1 MLLTLAILI
10 AAGAVAAAFYFWKKT
25 DGLETELSAK
35 NAQISSLNSAS
46 SAKDTRIS
54 SLNTEVEAFKQS
66 ASIMSNEIDRLKS
79 DNSKLEPYRIIVNA
93 EQKAHEIVAAA
104 KAELDAAIQTAA
116 ATQSSASQ
124 NARNQIEQAN
134 LKLVEAGKEADRIVA
149 AATKRAEEIA
159 GNAYKA
165 LENATNY
172 ENTAKAMKN
181 VIEGYGDQ
189 YIIPTYSLLDELA
202 DEFGF
207 TEAGAELKKA
217 RERSRHMVKS
227 GRAAACDYVEI
238 NRKETAIRFVVDAFN
253 GKIDSIL
260 SRSKAD
266 NIGKLQQAIRDSFN
280 LVNYNGAAF
289 RSARI
294 TEEFLDA
301 RLEELKWA
309 VVVQELKDRD
319 KEEQRRIKEQIR
331 EEERA
336 HREFEKAIRDAEKEE
351 ELLRKAMEKIQKEV
365 DRATDEQKAGYEARL
380 QELSEKL
387 REAEERSQRAL
398 SMAQQTKAGH
408 VYVISNI
415 GSFGEEVFK
424 IGMTRRLEPR
434 DRVRELGDASV
445 PFEFDIHA
453 MIYSEDAP
461 NFERTLQKFFLK
473 SQMNKVNPRKEF
485 FKVSLAEIRGVVE
498 QMGIEAH
505 WTIAAAARD
514 YRESLAIERTM
525 RENPEAQSEWLLH
538 QMEAVDEITQSIEPE
553 DSAISS
559 PA

>member
-1 MLLTLAILI
+1 MILTLALLI
-10 AAGAVAAAFYFWKKT
+10 ATGAIAAAFNFWKKSAA
-25 DGLETELSAK
+25 LESDLSAK
-35 NAQISSLNSAS
+35 KARIESLRSDIDSLKENATN
-46 SAKDTRIS
+46 
-54 SLNTEVEAFKQS
+54 
-66 ASIMSNEIDRLKS
+66 MSNEIESLKLE
-79 DNSKLEPYRIIVNA
+79 NSKLEPFRIIVDA
-93 EQKAHEIVAAA
+93 EQKAREILTAATAELEAA
-104 KAELDAAIQTAA
+104 KQAAVVTQNNAA
-116 ATQSSASQ
+116 Q
-124 NARNQIEQAN
+124 NARNQIEQAAI
-134 LKLVEAGKEADRIVA
+134 KLDEAGKEADRIIA

-227 GRAAACDYVEI
+227 GRAATCDYVEI

-253 GKIDSIL
+253 GKVDSIL

-266 NIGKLQQAIRDSFN
+266 NIGTLQQAITDSFS
-280 LVNYNGAAF
+280 LVNHNGAAF

-294 TEEFLDA
+294 TQEFLDA

-309 VVVQELKDRD
+309 VVVQELKERD

-336 HREFEKAIRDAEKEE
+336 HREFEKAMRDAEKEE

-365 DRATDEQKAGYEARL
+365 DRATDEQKAVYETRL
-380 QELSEKL
+380 QELNEKL

-461 NFERTLQKFFLK
+461 NLERTLQKTFLK

-485 FKVSLAEIRGVVE
+485 FKVSLADIRGEVE
-498 QMGIEAH
+498 HLGVETH

-514 YRESLAIERTM
+514 YRESLAIERAM
-525 RENPEAQSEWLLH
+525 RENPESHEEWLQH
-538 QMEAVDEITQSIEPE
+538 QLAAVDEIAQSIESE
-553 DSAISS
+553 DYALSS
-559 PA
+559 PT